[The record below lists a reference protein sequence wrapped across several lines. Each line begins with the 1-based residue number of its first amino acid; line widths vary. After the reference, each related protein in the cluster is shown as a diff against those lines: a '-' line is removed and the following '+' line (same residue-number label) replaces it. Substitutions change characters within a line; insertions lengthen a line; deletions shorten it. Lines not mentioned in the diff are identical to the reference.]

1 MVNLTNTKRSFL
13 LLLKCPHVYLPLC
26 HIIKVYSTGI
36 HPISPNT
43 WYTSLNR
50 QVLDINQVI
59 MLLLYKS
66 NSFLPFSF
74 RTIFS
79 SLISINNFIRY
90 MLTTDNLQYSYA
102 IIY

>member
-26 HIIKVYSTGI
+26 HMIRCIQQGFTPYLQTLGI
-36 HPISPNT
+36 HI
-43 WYTSLNR
+43 NR
-50 QVLDINQVI
+50 QVLDIKQVI

-79 SLISINNFIRY
+79 SLIFINNLIRY